1 MNKIKY
7 AMLYLSAMVLIFV
20 IAFTVSII
28 CLNLINSSWFSIPMS
43 WLALNIFANPIL
55 DYVKQKYK

>member
-20 IAFTVSII
+20 IACTVTKI
-28 CLNLINSSWFSIPMS
+28 CFNLIDSLWFSVPMTFLS
-43 WLALNIFANPIL
+43 LNIFGNPIL
-55 DYVKQKYK
+55 DYIKKYK

>member
-1 MNKIKY
+1 
-7 AMLYLSAMVLIFV
+7 MLYLSAMVLIFV

>member
-7 AMLYLSAMVLIFV
+7 TILYLSAMVLIFV
-20 IAFTVSII
+20 IGCTVTKI
-28 CLNLINSSWFSIPMS
+28 CLNLIDSIWFSVPMTFLS
-43 WLALNIFANPIL
+43 LNIFGNPIL